1 MKTFSFMKKAL
12 FVALTMVSVVAC
24 DENESDGGMQ
34 TPFPEQKVEALQ
46 AGSETNLTFNASS
59 AWVLESNQ
67 LWCKFSNNMTTMSG
81 EAGEQNVTV
90 NITDELQGTASDT
103 ADVKLTMS
111 GETKV
116 VLRVIRMGQALSIV
130 DQDGVAYDAE
140 HPVTLSYGNAS
151 VSGVFTFAGNFNWVL
166 RSEDLP
172 EWLEVE
178 EGLPIK
184 GTANTEVQMTLNV
197 VKSYWATAHTDT
209 LKFYMQDTETFVA
222 VPVSYNGLPAGI
234 IENEGIS
241 GQYWWKISNDGQF
254 YWKENAMGEAETEKT
269 QFSLT
274 FRVLAQDNKYKLIRL
289 EQSGS
294 WMNVTD
300 DYSSFISLT
309 DDGNGNVTVNSFKSN
324 STGDERVA
332 YILALPD
339 SVYQDLMQKVNGNGG
354 FYDGILLTTD
364 GSDLNSNYDKYVV
377 MGCKQEA
384 AGATTSGEFEVLL
397 QGYLPVSCEQGDG
410 GTGYLEYVASEY
422 NVKSDQ
428 IYTVKVTAGSYL
440 VINPMLSTDMWDG
453 NDLSNIVGTTLE
465 GGELN
470 KETWSGGMTQ
480 DETGYTVSLI
490 ADQSMILVFKG
501 TDSSNKK
508 ALIINVQ

>member
-1 MKTFSFMKKAL
+1 MKTFSLMTKA
-12 FVALTMVSVVAC
+12 ALMSLVMTCAVAC
-24 DENESDGGMQ
+24 SEDEGNGLS
-34 TPFPEQKVEALQ
+34 TSSFPEQVVEAVQ
-46 AGSETNLTFNASS
+46 AGGETQLAFKASTD
-59 AWVLESNQ
+59 WVLNSNQ
-67 LWCKFSNNMTTMSG
+67 LWCKFSNDQTTMSG
-81 EAGEQNVTV
+81 AAGDQNVTLKV
-90 NITDELQGTASDT
+90 TDEMQGISSDT
-103 ADVKLTMS
+103 ADVKLTMA
-111 GETKV
+111 GETRV
-116 VLRVIRMGQALSIV
+116 VARIVRLGQALTIIN
-130 DQDGVAYDAE
+130 QDGVAYDAE

-151 VSGVFTFAGNFNWVL
+151 VTGAFTFAGNFNWEL

-172 EWLEVE
+172 EWLDVE

-234 IENEGIS
+234 IENEGLI

-354 FYDGILLTTD
+354 IYDGILLTTD

-440 VINPMLSTDMWDG
+440 VINPMLSIDMWDG

-480 DETGYTVSLI
+480 DETGYTVSLT

-508 ALIINVQ
+508 ALFVIAQ